1 MHLRG
6 ASDRN
11 RRSLA
16 LAPSASGPGGPSRA
30 APGNGCRR
38 SPGSAPAPGFDP
50 CRRVRRS
57 GPGTVMAPSPHAL
70 PWSQRQES
78 NPQPT
83 DYKSVALP
91 LSHAG
96 ASSRILDADLVRKLV
111 AHRVA
116 SPSAER
122 TGVGLAWAGSRLI
135 GEATTGPGQNRL
147 QSAHEHRSVQH
158 SEQLESREIHK
169 LSTVYLR
176 SDTPEGVYCRRVI
189 DTMPQGGVLFSCLRT
204 RSGKNRPLFAGIDRL
219 GMWHSGNCGGL

>member
-1 MHLRG
+1 MRFPG

-16 LAPSASGPGGPSRA
+16 LAPSASGPGRPSRA
-30 APGNGCRR
+30 APDNGWRR
-38 SPGSAPAPGFDP
+38 CPGSAPAPGFDP

-57 GPGTVMAPSPHAL
+57 GPGTVMAPGPHTL

-96 ASSRILDADLVRKLV
+96 ASSSILDAGWVRKLV
-111 AHRVA
+111 MWRAA
-116 SPSAER
+116 SLGAER
-122 TGVGLAWAGSRLI
+122 NGVGWAWTGFRSI
-135 GEATTGPGQNRL
+135 EEATPGPGQTRP
-147 QSAHEHRSVQH
+147 QPAREHLTKQH
-158 SEQLESREIHK
+158 SEQLKSWGVHK

-176 SDTPEGVYCRRVI
+176 CDTPEGVYCRRVI

-204 RSGKNRPLFAGIDRL
+204 RGGKNRPLFAGIDRL